1 MINKIKRLFYAQLGE
16 WQFAGQHYED
26 LKQVV
31 LKEVVMNDGVV
42 LKLQFNPARIRST
55 SAQTDA
61 KSLAERPCFLC
72 EKNRPKEQRGIE
84 LSEHFVALVNPFP
97 ILREHF
103 TIVNTEHR
111 PQQISEFWGDFLTIS
126 RQFGKEFSLFYNG
139 AKCGAS
145 APDHLHFQA
154 GNTDQFPIWE
164 QLFKANTQKLWQN
177 ETLAIYSFES
187 DVNAILLQGNAIVE
201 LEEKLQQIFQFL
213 SENQWCTE
221 SEEPMVNILAKYDNG
236 WQILVFPRER
246 HRPKQYFAEGE
257 EQILLSPATVD
268 FGSLVAVPRK
278 VDFDRLDADLL
289 QNIFN
294 QLTCRATHFN
304 QLKAKI
310 QQL

>member
-1 MINKIKRLFYAQLGE
+1 MIYEIKKLFYAQLGE
-16 WQFAGQHYED
+16 WQLAGQSYKD

-31 LKEVVMNDGVV
+31 FKDVVMDDGAV

-55 SAQTDA
+55 SAKTDA

-72 EKNRPKEQRGIE
+72 EKNRPKEQRCVE

-103 TIVNTEHR
+103 TIVNTEHK
-111 PQQISEFWGDFLTIS
+111 PQQIGEFWGDFLTIS
-126 RQFGKEFSLFYNG
+126 QQFGKDFSIFYNG

-154 GNTDQFPIWE
+154 GNSDQFPIWE
-164 QLFKANTQKLWQN
+164 QLSKANTQKLWQN
-177 ETLAIYSFES
+177 ETLALYSFQGY
-187 DVNAILLQGNAIVE
+187 VNAILLQGNAIVE
-201 LEEKLQQIFQFL
+201 LEEKLQQIFRLL
-213 SENQWCTE
+213 SDIQKCTE
-221 SEEPMVNILAKYDNG
+221 GDEPMLNVLAKYDNG

-246 HRPKQYFAEGE
+246 HRPEQYFAEGD

-268 FGSLVAVPRK
+268 FGGLVAVPRK
-278 VDFDRLDADLL
+278 IDFDRLDSDLL

-294 QLTCRATHFN
+294 QLTCSATHFN